1 MAWQQLPASEWPPFS
16 QGQQIHQGNH
26 DVFSR
31 RGLASI
37 LCVQCF
43 SMFAQVM
50 GFWSVCVYIRG
61 RSHLLHRL
69 LRSLL
74 VVW

>member
-1 MAWQQLPASEWPPFS
+1 MAWQQLPASDWPPFS
-16 QGQQIHQGNH
+16 QGQQIHRGNG
-26 DVFSR
+26 FSR

-37 LCVQCF
+37 LCVQSF

-50 GFWSVCVYIRG
+50 GFGSVCVYIQG
-61 RSHLLHRL
+61 RSHLLQRQS
-69 LRSLL
+69 RSLL